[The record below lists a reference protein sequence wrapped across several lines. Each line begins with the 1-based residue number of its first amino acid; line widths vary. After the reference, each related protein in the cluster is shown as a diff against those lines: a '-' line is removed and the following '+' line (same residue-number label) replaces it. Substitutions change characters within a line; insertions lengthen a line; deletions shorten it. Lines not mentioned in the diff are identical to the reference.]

1 VLLMV
6 LADRDESASSSHMN
20 GITMPSNRPLR
31 RLLRHALLP
40 VAALLALAGTL
51 FMIGMP
57 AQVPQ
62 AKEEACSI
70 LQASIREG
78 GGRAGEGLAGLLTTA
93 HILCAA
99 EDVKPR

>member
-1 VLLMV
+1 MQ
-6 LADRDESASSSHMN
+6 
-20 GITMPSNRPLR
+20 SNRPLL

-78 GGRAGEGLAGLLTTA
+78 GGRAGEGLAGLLATA

-99 EDVKPR
+99 EDATPR

>member
-1 VLLMV
+1 VK
-6 LADRDESASSSHMN
+6 
-20 GITMPSNRPLR
+20 GFTMRSDRPLR

-57 AQVPQ
+57 AQLPQ
-62 AKEEACSI
+62 AKKEACSI

-78 GGRAGEGLAGLLTTA
+78 GARAGEGIAGLLITA

-99 EDVKPR
+99 EDAKPRG

>member
-1 VLLMV
+1 VK
-6 LADRDESASSSHMN
+6 
-20 GITMPSNRPLR
+20 GFTMPSDRPLR

-57 AQVPQ
+57 AQLPQ
-62 AKEEACSI
+62 TKEEACSI

-78 GGRAGEGLAGLLTTA
+78 GGRAGEGLAGLLVTA

-99 EDVKPR
+99 EDPKPR

>member
-1 VLLMV
+1 MK
-6 LADRDESASSSHMN
+6 
-20 GITMPSNRPLR
+20 GFTMPSKGTLR

-57 AQVPQ
+57 AQAPQ

-70 LQASIREG
+70 LQASIRED
-78 GGRAGEGLAGLLTTA
+78 GGRAGEGLSGLLTTA

-99 EDVKPR
+99 EDAKPR